1 MIFTIN
7 GAETG
12 IALQPG
18 VGGVR
23 SLAIAATGGDIAAAL
38 EVEYIDASGV
48 RQTTEVVDGVTSIAG
63 VAPFLVKFDASNTR
77 LTTAYAAQGGIMD
90 EEAYAWL
97 MGGYRFAFGEG
108 IGTWTYPAGSAF
120 PVNQDDGHGMTGH
133 TYRTAGTYDT
143 VLTVKDALGNTTTIT
158 VEVVVSAP
166 VTTVNIPVSA
176 GSWPTFV
183 SNRRYTLD
191 AGGDYSGFG
200 GIDTGGLH
208 NIFFEK
214 TGSGADPIIAEFQPD
229 GRSKFD
235 AVAQF
240 EYRASNIRLRAIEID
255 HVLEGQRGFEY
266 VALMECTVHRFT
278 NGGQSVLWQEGT
290 ATTRSN
296 VRHSRSFFLENCELR
311 SSAAENGYVII
322 GTFNGFFARGNRVVH
337 AENGPTTY
345 AMFRIYGRHIVL
357 RNNLWTCEVN
367 GGSGNGTTISMLALD
382 GLSEVAWRDDDLVG
396 PIASSSNGDR
406 YGYTCDKYYMQDNQ
420 IWDAGSFFTNGITS
434 CGGGNPSGSSRCRPR
449 LMGWENNVFF
459 PVTNTTQGGTG
470 TGELYGQY
478 NYWRNNARNMGAGTQ
493 MGATDGPPNN
503 SVGDTTTFD
512 GPYFVETTNTR
523 PTF

>member
-1 MIFTIN
+1 MIYTIN

-12 IALQPG
+12 FAVWTGGLSSIALPG
-18 VGGVR
+18 
-23 SLAIAATGGDIAAAL
+23 SGDIAAAM
-38 EVEYIDASGV
+38 EVEYIDAAGV
-48 RQTTEVVDGVTSIAG
+48 RHTTDVVDGVTSIAG
-63 VAPFLVKFDASNTR
+63 IAPFCVKFNASNTR
-77 LTTAYAAQGGIMD
+77 LTTAYAAQEDITD

-97 MGGYRFAFGEG
+97 MGGYRINFGEG
-108 IGTWTYPAGSAF
+108 EGNWAYPAGSAF
-120 PVNQDDGHGMTGH
+120 PVNQDTGH
-133 TYRTAGTYDT
+133 PLTGHIFRTAGTYDVVT
-143 VLTVKDALGNTTTIT
+143 TVKDALGNTMAIT

-166 VTTVNIPVSA
+166 GTTVNIPVSA

-191 AGGDYSGFG
+191 AGGDYTSFG
-200 GIDTGGLH
+200 GIDTGGLN
-208 NIFFEK
+208 NISFEK
-214 TGSGADPIIAEFQPD
+214 TGSGAAPIIAEFQPD

-235 AVAQF
+235 ATEEF
-240 EYRASNIRLRAIEID
+240 EYRASHIRLVDIEIA

-266 VALMECTVHRFT
+266 VALMECTVHRYT

-290 ATTRSN
+290 DITRSN
-296 VRHSRSFFLENCELR
+296 VRHARGLFLENSELR
-311 SSAAENGYVII
+311 SSTDENGYIVI
-322 GTFNGFFARGNRVVH
+322 GTFDGLFARGCRFVH

-345 AMFRIYGRHIVL
+345 AMLRIYGRHMAL

-396 PIASSSNGDR
+396 PVSGTVNSQR

-434 CGGGNPSGSSRCRPR
+434 CGGGNPSGSSRVRPR

-459 PVTNTTQGGTG
+459 PVTNTTQGGAG
-470 TGELYGQY
+470 SGELYGQY

-493 MGATDGPPNN
+493 MTTSTGAPNA
-503 SVGDTTTFD
+503 SVGDTTTFN
-512 GPYFVETTNTR
+512 GPFFEETTNTR

>member
-12 IALQPG
+12 
-18 VGGVR
+18 
-23 SLAIAATGGDIAAAL
+23 LAIWSGGLSSIELASSGNITAAL

-48 RQTTEVVDGVTSIAG
+48 RQTTEVVDGVTSISG
-63 VAPFLVKFDASNTR
+63 IAPLLVKFNASDTR
-77 LTTAYAAQGGIMD
+77 LDAAYAAQGDITD

-97 MGGYRFAFGEG
+97 MGSYRFAFGEG
-108 IGTWTYPAGSAF
+108 SGNWAYPAGTSF
-120 PVNQDDGHGMTGH
+120 PVNQDTGHAMTGH
-133 TYRTAGTYDT
+133 IFRTAGTYNT
-143 VLTVKDALGNTTTIT
+143 VLTVKDALGNTTAVT

-176 GSWPTFV
+176 GAWPTFV

-191 AGGDYSGFG
+191 AGGNYTGFG
-200 GIDTGGLH
+200 GIDTGGLN
-208 NIFFEK
+208 NIIFEK
-214 TGSGADPIIAEFQPD
+214 TGVGTDPIIAEFTPD
-229 GRSKFD
+229 GRSKFS
-235 AVAQF
+235 AVSPF
-240 EYRASNIRLRAIEID
+240 EYRASHIRLIGIEIE
-255 HVLEGQRGFEY
+255 HFLEGQRGFEY
-266 VALMECTVHRFT
+266 VALMECTLNRYT

-290 ATTRSN
+290 DIIRSN
-296 VRHSRSFFLENCELR
+296 VRHARGFFLENSELR
-311 SSAAENGYVII
+311 SNVDENGYIII
-322 GTFNGFFARGNRVVH
+322 GTYNGFFAHGCRFVH

-345 AMFRIYGRHIVL
+345 AMLRIYGRHMAL

-382 GLSEVAWRDDDLVG
+382 GLSEVTWRDDDLVG
-396 PIASSSNGDR
+396 PVSGTVNNQR

-434 CGGGNPSGSSRCRPR
+434 CGGGNPEGSSRCRPR
-449 LMGWENNVFF
+449 LMGWENNVFY
-459 PVTNTTQGGTG
+459 PVTNTTQGGSG
-470 TGELYGQY
+470 QGELYGQY

-493 MGATDGPPNN
+493 MDASTGAPNA
-503 SVGDTTTFD
+503 SVGDTTTFN
-512 GPYFVETTNTR
+512 GPFFEETTNTR